1 MLHHRMTGWIWRSLL
16 CAVIFCTVTGCMI
29 ISYSPEV
36 VEPPRPSTKTGIV
49 GFFFYT
55 GAVGDPKTEKNSLPI
70 EFRLIQ
76 EILENKGGFAA
87 ATVSTPASLKGI
99 HLNVYETVIE
109 ESIASRFFCSLSLL
123 TLTALPCYS
132 SRGGFLVQYDLLVDS
147 ELKKTYRYEIKE
159 RRAQWIALLPIM
171 WMNGLMVD
179 YRQAFRG
186 TIYQFLRDA
195 QADGYLPLHVASAY
209 RRIIDIRG

>member
-1 MLHHRMTGWIWRSLL
+1 MLHSRLTGWL
-16 CAVIFCTVTGCMI
+16 CRGIFCVGLFFTVTGCMI
-29 ISYSPEV
+29 VSYGPEA
-36 VEPPRPSTKTGIV
+36 VEPTPPSTKAGIA

-55 GAVGDPKTEKNSLPI
+55 GAVGDPKKEQNSLPI

-76 EILENKGGFAA
+76 EALENKGGFAA
-87 ATVSTPASLKGI
+87 ATVSTPASAKGI

-109 ESIASRFFCSLSLL
+109 ESIAGRFFCSLSLL

-159 RRAQWIALLPIM
+159 RRAQWVALLPIM

-179 YRQAFRG
+179 YRQAFQG
-186 TIYQFLRDA
+186 TIYQFLRDS
-195 QADGYLPLHVASAY
+195 QADGYLPVLSAPTSQA
-209 RRIIDIRG
+209 INHP

>member
-1 MLHHRMTGWIWRSLL
+1 MLHQRMTGWLWRSMLYIEL
-16 CAVIFCTVTGCMI
+16 CCTVTGCMI

-36 VEPPRPSTKTGIV
+36 VEPPQHSAKAGII

-55 GAVGDPKTEKNSLPI
+55 GAAKDPKTEQNSLPI

-76 EILENKGGFAA
+76 EALENKGGFAA
-87 ATVSTPASLKGI
+87 ATVSTPASAKGI

-109 ESIASRFFCSLSLL
+109 ESIGGRFFCSLSLL
-123 TLTALPCYS
+123 TLTALPRYS

-159 RRAQWIALLPIM
+159 SRAQWIALLPIM

-209 RRIIDIRG
+209 GRIIAIRG